1 LDDAV
6 VARIDALKAKCDAL
20 TAELSWLKAAN
31 AAVAPRAVGASP
43 SAGRKRARVEDP
55 TSLEEELMT
64 TTTRLLALQD
74 AARGLEEREAAR
86 EPLLER
92 LAADAR
98 DVFVGNVLPRLDD
111 GDLAVL
117 ATVNRKM
124 RDVVFDSPVGD
135 VRDVA
140 AVRRELARVPN
151 FVGSISRL
159 AWAKE
164 RGCPWYEKTF
174 TCIARG
180 GNVDV
185 AKWAKERGCPWVEVA
200 DAHVV
205 LDTAEGDHLE
215 VCASAAA
222 GGHLEMLQWAR
233 ANGAPWGE
241 KTFADAAFGGHM
253 EVLRWLRANDCPWDE
268 ETCRDAAEGGHLAVL
283 QWARANG
290 APWNEGTC
298 HSAALGGHLE
308 VLQWAR
314 ANGAPWDEDTCAYA
328 ALRGHLEVLQWARAN
343 GCPWNPELC
352 ESLARMRGHKDVLQW
367 IVAAEVGEGA

>member
-1 LDDAV
+1 MNRGGVDDNTGDGSTSANLDNDA
-6 VARIDALKAKCDAL
+6 
-20 TAELSWLKAAN
+20 
-31 AAVAPRAVGASP
+31 P
-43 SAGRKRARVEDP
+43 
-55 TSLEEELMT
+55 
-64 TTTRLLALQD
+64 
-74 AARGLEEREAAR
+74 
-86 EPLLER
+86 PLLER
-92 LAADAR
+92 FAAVAR
-98 DVFVGNVLPRLDD
+98 DVLYVHILPRLDS

-233 ANGAPWGE
+233 ANGAPG
-241 KTFADAAFGGHM
+241 DA
-253 EVLRWLRANDCPWDE
+253 R
-268 ETCRDAAEGGHLAVL
+268 TCRTAA
-283 QWARANG
+283 R
-290 APWNEGTC
+290 
-298 HSAALGGHLE
+298 GGHLE

-314 ANGAPWDEDTCAYA
+314 ANGAPE
-328 ALRGHLEVLQWARAN
+328 
-343 GCPWNPELC
+343 
-352 ESLARMRGHKDVLQW
+352 
-367 IVAAEVGEGA
+367 